1 MDTIEVIKNWIDSG
15 SKVLDLG
22 CGDGEI
28 LNILS
33 KELEAT
39 VLGVEINQNDINQC
53 IQSGLNVIQQNI
65 DEGLNNFG
73 DESFDMVIM
82 SQTIQV
88 LKQPQQ
94 ALEDVTRIGSR
105 SIVTIPN
112 FGFWSTRLSLLF
124 SGKMP
129 VTGSLPNNW
138 YNTPNIHLCTI
149 KDFEIL
155 CEQSGINILEKR
167 FFNSN
172 GGESVLAKV
181 LPNIFAATAMYK
193 ISK

>member
-22 CGDGEI
+22 CGNGEI

-33 KELEAT
+33 KELDAT

-88 LKQPQQ
+88 LKQPKQ
-94 ALEDVTRIGSR
+94 ALEEVTRIGSR

-112 FGFWSTRLSLLF
+112 FGYWSTRLSLLF